1 MRCLGNRFGRYLRVQ
16 PGRALLL
23 ALAFI
28 LGLSSLLSVPTVS
41 ATDSQGANQGPYGYW
56 KSVDKKTGHL
66 QSIFMLY
73 DDKGKL
79 AGKIL
84 KIFPKP
90 GEEHD
95 PICHK
100 CEGSR
105 KDQPKTG
112 IVFFWNFTPANEKPN
127 KWVDG
132 KILNPDDGKV
142 YSSEATLSDDGRSLS
157 VYGYIRIIFKIG
169 GTSIWQRP
177 TAAELQ
183 GI

>member
-1 MRCLGNRFGRYLRVQ
+1 MFSFGNRSGGSLRNQ
-16 PGRALLL
+16 SRRALLL
-23 ALAFI
+23 ALASI
-28 LGLSSLLSVPTVS
+28 LALSSLLSVQTVS
-41 ATDSQGANQGPYGYW
+41 ATDSQGGNQGPYGYW
-56 KSVDKKTGHL
+56 KSVDKKTGRL
-66 QSIFMLY
+66 QSIFTLY

-79 AGKIL
+79 TGKIV

-100 CEGSR
+100 CDGSR
-105 KDQPKTG
+105 KDQPKIG
-112 IVFFWNFTPANEKPN
+112 IVFFWNFTPVMGKSN
-127 KWVDG
+127 KWESG
-132 KILNPDDGKV
+132 QILNPDDGKV
-142 YSSEATLSDDGRSLS
+142 YKSEATLSEDGKSLS

-169 GTSIWQRP
+169 GTSVWERP

>member
-1 MRCLGNRFGRYLRVQ
+1 MSRIRSARV
-16 PGRALLL
+16 LLL
-23 ALAFI
+23 ALA
-28 LGLSSLLSVPTVS
+28 SLLTLSALVS
-41 ATDSQGANQGPYGYW
+41 SRAAFATDSQGANEGPYGYW
-56 KSVDKKTGHL
+56 KSVDKKTGQL
-66 QSIFMLY
+66 QSIFKLY

-79 AGKIL
+79 TGKIL

-105 KDQPKTG
+105 KDQPKVG
-112 IVFFWNFTPANEKPN
+112 IVFFWNFAPAKDKPN

-132 KILNPDDGKV
+132 KILNPDDGKI
-142 YSSEATLSDDGRSLS
+142 YSSEATLSDDGKSLS
-157 VYGYIRIIFKIG
+157 VYGYIRIIFKVG

-183 GI
+183 SI